1 MESSS
6 QSKWVVID
14 FVQEGGR
21 DLCYQNLAPTEVLLS
36 HSQPRHKNSGEPMF
50 VSALAPPCLCRDMVP
65 TPAMVQPHN

>member
-6 QSKWVVID
+6 QGKWLEVA

-36 HSQPRHKNSGEPMF
+36 HSQKFNKFFRRTHACFYPGSTTSLQGHGNNACNGT
-50 VSALAPPCLCRDMVP
+50 
-65 TPAMVQPHN
+65 TP